1 MVVVVVTKKYLIA
14 AVFLIVW
21 VEQVFAETANKV
33 KIIYNAVS
41 QKGSGG
47 YQVIDESQDQD
58 IVVQEPM
65 LLLQVGLD
73 EDIFMHG
80 MFAYD
85 TWTSASD
92 KAFDDATSAS
102 LLHRQERE
110 SFNLGMTW
118 DKKTHGLSF
127 TLGQSSEWDYKSNFF
142 SVGGYHNF
150 AQDNFS
156 IGFNY
161 SFYDDQTKLFD
172 VSEDETK
179 DFESKKTEA
188 MALDMSQI
196 LTPTD
201 LLLFGHHVITQTGT
215 LEGTLNT
222 ININGT
228 RTEEI
233 LPDFKLRQASY
244 VKWIHSLDEEQ
255 ALHLSYRVYNDSWA
269 INSQTFEI
277 AYLKSFMDDEAY
289 IEVFFRHY
297 TQSQYSNFETSFDSN
312 QEFMTSDAD
321 YEKLSSNQIGFFY
334 NQEMEVF
341 DYEAQ
346 FVLGVSHYER
356 DNNLSYDTA
365 QISFGVSF

>member
-1 MVVVVVTKKYLIA
+1 MVVTKKYLIA

-110 SFNLGMTW
+110 SFNLGVTW

-127 TLGQSSEWDYKSNFF
+127 TLGQSSEWDYKSNYF

-156 IGFNY
+156 IAFNY

-188 MALDMSQI
+188 MAFDMSQI

-233 LPDFKLRQASY
+233 LPNFKLRQASY

-255 ALHLSYRVYNDSWA
+255 ALHLSYRSYNDSWA

-277 AYLKSFMDDEAY
+277 SYLKSLMDDEAY

-297 TQSQYSNFETSFDSN
+297 TQSQYSNFETSFDSS